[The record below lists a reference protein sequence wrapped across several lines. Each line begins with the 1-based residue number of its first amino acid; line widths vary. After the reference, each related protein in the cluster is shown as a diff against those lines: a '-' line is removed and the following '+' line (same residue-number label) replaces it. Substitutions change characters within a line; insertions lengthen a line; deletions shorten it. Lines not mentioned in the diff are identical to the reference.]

1 VWLQLPNP
9 GAAVTERR
17 GKPDVER
24 RDEADDGRITRRS
37 GDAGSQIASD
47 NLEQAF
53 LLLTEEER
61 LVLIWK
67 KAGFSDRE
75 IAKHL
80 SRSASA
86 VRETHR
92 MGASKIH
99 RSLDTRRSTD
109 PSDDDL
115 PLNCPLCGVRLALRG
130 RVNDRR
136 VFTCAVHGGFC
147 IERSGRFRRT
157 AD

>member
-1 VWLQLPNP
+1 M
-9 GAAVTERR
+9 GTRSRTDTERR
-17 GKPDVER
+17 DHRNKARATSEPGHT
-24 RDEADDGRITRRS
+24 GS
-37 GDAGSQIASD
+37 DAASEKT
-47 NLEQAF
+47 NLERAF

-80 SRSASA
+80 SRPASA
-86 VRETHR
+86 VREVVR
-92 MGASKIH
+92 SGLSKLQLS
-99 RSLDTRRSTD
+99 RDVTLGTTT
-109 PSDDDL
+109 PDDDL
-115 PLNCPLCGVRLALRG
+115 PLNCPICGVRLAFRG
-130 RVNDRR
+130 RVNDCR
-136 VFTCAVHGGFC
+136 VFTCAEHGDFC